1 MYCPG
6 PNTAPLLVRSTPGFL
21 ITRQPCLLA
30 VFCSLDIPLRPC
42 GHQSTF
48 PESHLH
54 NLCLHGPQKTKK
66 GSSEVMGHGSHRPS
80 PGKVTLEAVIAAGF
94 IWFLLFM
101 ADVVDAADGGSR
113 ASIPSPSLLKNGQSS
128 EGEVKAKLAARPES
142 ESDVNYMSK
151 RRVPSG
157 PDPIHNW

>member
-1 MYCPG
+1 
-6 PNTAPLLVRSTPGFL
+6 
-21 ITRQPCLLA
+21 
-30 VFCSLDIPLRPC
+30 
-42 GHQSTF
+42 
-48 PESHLH
+48 
-54 NLCLHGPQKTKK
+54 
-66 GSSEVMGHGSHRPS
+66 MGHGSHRPS